1 MIRAEGIKAVVKI
14 IPKRLFQLISISL
27 LLLLGIQMLFWI
39 LNNDGLYK
47 TIASQIGFLEEGS
60 PEKTLLSVFLV
71 FFALF
76 IPWLAVVLVLRSF
89 TADMTTLKDEM
100 AYLKGQAQPELFK
113 SSVHKSRF
121 MGVIAIVIGLVLLG
135 ADVIIWNKT
144 QEGYIAL
151 WLAVPVSF
159 ILGIYAIVTGRF
171 PKR

>member
-1 MIRAEGIKAVVKI
+1 MLKI

-27 LLLLGIQMLFWI
+27 LLLLCIQMVSWI
-39 LNNDGLYK
+39 LNNDGLYR

-60 PEKTLLSVFLV
+60 PEKALLSVFLV

-76 IPWLAVVLVLRSF
+76 IPWMAIVLVLRAV
-89 TADMTTLKDEM
+89 TADMATLKDEM
-100 AYLKGQAQPELFK
+100 AYLKGQSQPELFK
-113 SSVHKSRF
+113 SPEQKARF
-121 MGVIAIVIGLVLLG
+121 MGVIAIVIGIVLLG

-151 WLAVPVSF
+151 WLAVPASF